1 MGGCRDLSLPHTF
14 GSLSLEHRPPPRLL
28 ARSRDRA
35 VGLSECS
42 VPDCV
47 PSRPRQPSDSGL
59 FYQGFGH
66 GGRAGGEDRVSVSP
80 AFNEDQVL
88 RYSRHIILPKI
99 GAAGQRKLLDAK
111 VVCVGAGGLGSP
123 AAMYLAAAGVGTLGI
138 VDFDRVDVTNLQR
151 QLLHDTSDVGR
162 PKVDSA
168 AERLGD
174 INPEV
179 DVVKHNVVLSSDNAF
194 EIIGQYDIVVDGSD
208 NFPVRQPLNDAT
220 QIAGKPLVSGSIFP

>member
-1 MGGCRDLSLPHTF
+1 MSAP
-14 GSLSLEHRPPPRLL
+14 
-28 ARSRDRA
+28 
-35 VGLSECS
+35 
-42 VPDCV
+42 
-47 PSRPRQPSDSGL
+47 
-59 FYQGFGH
+59 
-66 GGRAGGEDRVSVSP
+66 P
-80 AFNEDQVL
+80 AFSEDQVL

-138 VDFDRVDVTNLQR
+138 VDFDRVDVSNLQR

-179 DVVKHNVVLSSDNAF
+179 HVVKHNVVLSSDNAF
-194 EIIGQYDIVVDGSD
+194 DVLGQYDIVVDGSD
-208 NFPVRQPLNDAT
+208 NFPVR
-220 QIAGKPLVSGSIFP
+220 